1 MSPEPRQTFLVSRT
15 DAIGDVV
22 LTLPVCGRLKQLF
35 PGCLV
40 VLIGRTYTAPVA
52 AACPWVDDFIDF
64 DELQQHSEEYQVA
77 ALQVW
82 NASAILH
89 VFPNRKLARLA
100 SKAGMWRAIGTRS
113 RWFHWFTCNR
123 LVRLSRR
130 NSPYHEAQLNM
141 LLLLPLD
148 LEEKQVQWK
157 ANFKQSL
164 FSWGNSSI
172 AEPNW
177 HPSPP
182 SLAEVAE
189 LVRLEAVEPLA
200 PALQQLLQQRQ
211 SGQLN
216 VILHPRSRGSA
227 REWGLDHF
235 GQLARQ
241 MHGAGH
247 RVFVTGTAAE
257 GEELAAWLTEYAPFL
272 AADLTGQL
280 SLPQFL
286 SFIAAAD
293 GVVAGSTGPLHL
305 AAALGR
311 HALGLY
317 PPIRPMHPGR
327 WAPLGRYAEYL
338 VFDKPA
344 CDDCRTAPAGCACI
358 RALSVVSVVARVLA
372 WQPLLLNKA

>member
-1 MSPEPRQTFLVSRT
+1 MSPVTLRTFLVSRT

-35 PGCLV
+35 PGCRV

-52 AACPWVDDFIDF
+52 AACPWVDDFINY
-64 DELQQHSEEYQVA
+64 DELEQHSKDYQIA
-77 ALQVW
+77 SIQAW

-100 SKAGMWRAIGTRS
+100 SKAGMWRSIGTRN

-123 LVRLSRR
+123 LVSLSRR
-130 NSPYHEAQLNM
+130 NSSYHEAQLNM
-141 LLLLPLD
+141 LLVLPLD
-148 LEEKQVQWK
+148 VEEQRGQWK
-157 ANFKQSL
+157 SNFKQSI

-172 AEPNW
+172 AEPDW
-177 HPSPP
+177 QPVPP
-182 SLAEVAE
+182 PLSEIAK
-189 LVRLEAVEPLA
+189 LVRLQATEPLA
-200 PALQQLLQQRQ
+200 GQWQLLLQQRQ
-211 SGQLN
+211 PGQLN

-227 REWGLDHF
+227 REWGLDNF
-235 GQLARQ
+235 GQLARLLHQ
-241 MHGAGH
+241 AGH

-257 GEELAAWLTEYAPFL
+257 GEELADWLKQNAAFL

-280 SLPQFL
+280 SLPQFMA
-286 SFIAAAD
+286 FIAAAD
-293 GVVAGSTGPLHL
+293 GLVAGSTGPLHL

-327 WAPLGRYAEYL
+327 WAPLGPHAKFM
-338 VFDKPA
+338 VFDKPN
-344 CDDCRTAPAGCACI
+344 CEDCRQQPAACTCI
-358 RALSVVSVVARVLA
+358 RAIEAAAVAAQVAA
-372 WQPLLLNKA
+372 WQPLSVG